1 MWKRGREER
10 SLFCGWGPER
20 RMHGFVKIDKWISL
34 SCYMDLSTA
43 ECWKQAI
50 WREEGEERSMFCGR
64 GPERRIGGFFRATA
78 FTAADRAD
86 ATSSR
91 GTDLTRMTRSAL
103 TGRKFWVDL

>member
-1 MWKRGREER
+1 MDLLKLINGF
-10 SLFCGWGPER
+10 LFR
-20 RMHGFVKIDKWISL
+20 

-43 ECWKQAI
+43 GHWKQAI
-50 WREEGEERSMFCGR
+50 WREEGEERSLFCGR

-91 GTDLTRMTRSAL
+91 GQI
-103 TGRKFWVDL
+103 

>member
-1 MWKRGREER
+1 MDLLKLINGF
-10 SLFCGWGPER
+10 LFR
-20 RMHGFVKIDKWISL
+20 

-43 ECWKQAI
+43 GHWKQAI
-50 WREEGEERSMFCGR
+50 WREEGEERSLFCGR

-103 TGRKFWVDL
+103 TGRKFWADL